1 MTPTKPVRPLPVPP
15 ARPTAAPNSS
25 RPLITGGQDFT
36 KGVEVT
42 EVSASQFADL
52 FPSPSAP
59 DQE

>member
-1 MTPTKPVRPLPVPP
+1 MTQTKPVRPTPAQP
-15 ARPTAAPNSS
+15 ARPSAAPTLS
-25 RPLITGGQDFT
+25 RPLINGGQDFT

-59 DQE
+59 DQK